1 MMRVTQAASFVL
13 ATVGAFSLSANAQET
28 KKPAAT
34 FEIRLAESEPAE
46 GLKPAT
52 VEGSKTKIYL
62 HKEASLTAKDVSGAK
77 SIKDDAGKPAVEIV
91 LTDKGGEKLAKATA
105 GHVGK
110 PLAMIVDGKVIFAPV
125 VRSKIEGP
133 KVLVTG
139 HFSDEE
145 AARIVKVV
153 QGK

>member
-1 MMRVTQAASFVL
+1 MAKSIRRMECGRPGQAYERPVSIARPSSTIGRDLRIESSNIIVDSGVSHFSDQQAEVVMMRVTQAASFVL

-62 HKEASLTAKDVSGAK
+62 HKEASL
-77 SIKDDAGKPAVEIV
+77 
-91 LTDKGGEKLAKATA
+91 
-105 GHVGK
+105 
-110 PLAMIVDGKVIFAPV
+110 
-125 VRSKIEGP
+125 
-133 KVLVTG
+133 
-139 HFSDEE
+139 
-145 AARIVKVV
+145 
-153 QGK
+153 